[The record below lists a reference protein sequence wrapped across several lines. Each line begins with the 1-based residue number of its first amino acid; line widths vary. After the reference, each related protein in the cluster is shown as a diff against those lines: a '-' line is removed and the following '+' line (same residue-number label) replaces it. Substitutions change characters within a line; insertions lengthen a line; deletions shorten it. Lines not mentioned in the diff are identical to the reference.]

1 MADASYE
8 IAVFGSTPLAALLA
22 GLLASEHH
30 KRVCLIAEAGSA
42 FRVPRGIDLSVMP
55 VTRPETWALLK
66 DTTAETLR
74 LLAQIRAKA
83 GMQRVDPIFAADM
96 PAGSEALSHMRHVAM
111 GFGYAVERL
120 PSGAAFAAGDA
131 YRLRDA
137 VLLRRAEIEPL
148 LAAWLEK
155 AGVGQLAARDVGVT
169 LRRDGT
175 ARIAYA
181 GTNLE
186 AVQAVLADDAAIVT
200 YLDAP
205 ERDRTLALHHVTA
218 LLTEPTHSLQA
229 TVMIYPDR
237 GVTLSR
243 NRGGGVVA
251 LGSGAPEIALAQIG
265 RCLTGRSPLRRA
277 GQRIFRT
284 VTTADGAPLV
294 GPARGIKAVV
304 IAGLGV
310 GGAFLAPAV
319 ARLIAGTA
327 NQKEHDYFAAREAGR
342 GNARSLVTDY
352 AGSISLEAQV

>member
-1 MADASYE
+1 MTDGSYE

-22 GLLASEHH
+22 GLLATQHH
-30 KRVCLIAEAGSA
+30 KRVCLIAETSSA

-74 LLAQIRAKA
+74 LIGQLRARA
-83 GMQRVDPIFAADM
+83 GMQRIDPIFAADT

-111 GFGYAVERL
+111 GLGYAVERL

-148 LAAWLEK
+148 LAGWLEK
-155 AGVGQLAARDVGVT
+155 TGVGQLAAGDVGVT
-169 LRRDGT
+169 LRRDGS
-175 ARIAYA
+175 ARLAFA
-181 GTNLE
+181 GTNFE
-186 AVQAVLADDAAIVT
+186 AALAVLADDAAIVT
-200 YLDAP
+200 YLEAP
-205 ERDRTLALHHVTA
+205 ERDRTLALYGVTA
-218 LLTEPTHSLQA
+218 LLTEPTHALQA
-229 TVMIYPDR
+229 PVMIYPDR

-251 LGSGAPEIALAQIG
+251 LGSGTPENALAQIG
-265 RCLTGRSPLRRA
+265 RSLAGRSPLRRA
-277 GQRIFRT
+277 GQRIFKT
-284 VTTADGAPLV
+284 VTTVDGAPLV

-319 ARLIAGTA
+319 ARLIAGA
-327 NQKEHDYFAAREAGR
+327 ASEKERAYFSAREAGR
-342 GNARSLVTDY
+342 GNARTLVADY
-352 AGSISLEAQV
+352 AGGVLAEAQG